1 MLIIPYY
8 IAVLTVA
15 VVAALTASFT
25 MVGQEILA
33 RRRKRENGNCKPV
46 SCNACK
52 HGPKP
57 DESRKKACAK
67 CANDGFGR
75 GFERQVKDES

>member
-25 MVGQEILA
+25 IVGKEILA

-46 SCNACK
+46 SCDSCK

-67 CANDGFGR
+67 CAMEGLGR
-75 GFERQVKDES
+75 GFERAEN